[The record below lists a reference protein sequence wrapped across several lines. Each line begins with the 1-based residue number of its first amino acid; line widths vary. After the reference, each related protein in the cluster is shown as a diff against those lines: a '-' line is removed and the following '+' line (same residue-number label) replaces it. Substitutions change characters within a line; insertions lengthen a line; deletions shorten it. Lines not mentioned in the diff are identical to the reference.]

1 MNFLLVC
8 DPTKWIIK
16 ANPRQTEGRRRRGQQ
31 RMRWLDGITNLMDMS
46 LSKLRSWW
54 LTGKPDMLQSMGSQ
68 RVRHDWATE
77 LNWSGYNKEKH
88 YVFQC
93 KQKIKSHIQSSVLL
107 MIVNVN
113 ISYFKKPQIYPEPK
127 YNTALEPAWRL
138 SGTDL
143 SGLGSDVTSFRK
155 SSLTSVSH

>member
-1 MNFLLVC
+1 
-8 DPTKWIIK
+8 
-16 ANPRQTEGRRRRGQQ
+16 
-31 RMRWLDGITNLMDMS
+31 
-46 LSKLRSWW
+46 
-54 LTGKPDMLQSMGSQ
+54 
-68 RVRHDWATE
+68 
-77 LNWSGYNKEKH
+77 
-88 YVFQC
+88 
-93 KQKIKSHIQSSVLL
+93 